1 MKNTMDKKKALREAM
16 RFQLIQEF
24 AQIDELTREER
35 VDRYLEIDR
44 QKIIGEHHFARA
56 STECINLYRDGHFIS
71 TVMTTQA
78 VNEGILKFVAD
89 RNNIQNMPRDDLL
102 TTLLSKGIFSK
113 NYYDASK
120 QIMKSFRNDVH
131 HMNSPVTTI
140 DFPKLA
146 KKNIQNLAVIERELW
161 SAAIIGG
168 KLRPFQ
174 PKYWDI
180 NPDGTVPIHS
190 RAGI

>member
-1 MKNTMDKKKALREAM
+1 MDKKKALREAM